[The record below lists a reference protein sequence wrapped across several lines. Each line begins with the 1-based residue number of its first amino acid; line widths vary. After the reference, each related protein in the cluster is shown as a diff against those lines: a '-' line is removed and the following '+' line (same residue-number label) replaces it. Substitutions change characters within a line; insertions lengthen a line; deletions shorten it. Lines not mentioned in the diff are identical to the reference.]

1 MSGPENESTPGTGQ
15 RAGGAE
21 DRNHHH
27 HPDAASIT
35 GDGAGADQ
43 NSLGPDANAIREAL
57 ETLHPAGDWH
67 VCAKMA
73 DGKFRGGSHRD
84 LTKATERA
92 VQMNARSNTYVSVAA
107 LRTGWN
113 GPKAR
118 KEDVAS
124 VGWLWVD
131 IDPRAGEDLET
142 ERKRILRL
150 VTVDL
155 PKFRDGSPIPPP
167 TLVIDSGRGDWALW
181 RLSVPVMMPEVADP
195 GWGASVADFEARAYA
210 LEVAFGA
217 DSCHDIARVMRL
229 PGTVNRK
236 PGGRL
241 SKMVPASGA
250 AYAIED
256 FSPLEKAAKAKV
268 GKASAPA
275 DFGASLPK
283 LESLDDLPPS
293 VSARTKMLIVN
304 GDDPDDPTRYPS
316 RSEVLFAVLTALVR
330 AGVDDA
336 TMAAVILDPDHRIS
350 AHVLEQ
356 PKHLQYAAE
365 QIAKARDAVAEDT
378 DPLLIE
384 MNERRAL
391 LTHEAGAAR
400 ISEFAYELLNPEATD
415 PAKQRWRWVV
425 YMQNAS
431 DFRLTHSNRSV
442 VVGKDKEGND
452 VRKPLGDEWL
462 RWRGRRTHRAL
473 TFDPGAGEVVGD
485 KLNLWRGFA
494 VEPKPGDWS
503 LMRQHILEVL
513 ADGDQEVADYI
524 ERWLAL
530 AVQRPAQPA
539 GVALVFR
546 GGRGA
551 GKGIFAHY
559 ARAMFGQHGFY
570 LPGASAL
577 GAKFNAHF
585 RDTVLLYADE
595 VKWNGNKN
603 AESLLQAIITE
614 PELMI
619 EGKYKEATL
628 AKNRLH
634 LIMTSNEDWVVPA
647 GIDERRFAVF
657 RPSSHRQGPE
667 HKAYFD
673 SLGAQMDAGGLAAM
687 LYDLREMDLS
697 GFNPRQMPESRELS
711 QQKLESLTGPNRV
724 VMEMLMEGIAPGGF
738 YPSVKVGNDRHQR
751 ADPAVRVPALIS
763 WAIDRRMLRE
773 APSSQKMG
781 KALEKLGIERGKF
794 SDNGKEVW
802 AWGLPPLVQ
811 ARRVWAD
818 NLGLPGIEWPEDD
831 SWIAP
836 PGLE

>member
-1 MSGPENESTPGTGQ
+1 MSGPENESTPGAGQ

-27 HPDAASIT
+27 HPDNASIPP
-35 GDGAGADQ
+35 GDDRGDEKG
-43 NSLGPDANAIREAL
+43 LLPDGNAIREAL
-57 ETLHPAGDWH
+57 ETLHPDGDWH
-67 VCAKMA
+67 VCAKME

-84 LTKATERA
+84 LTTATESA
-92 VQMNARSNTYVSVAA
+92 LKMNARSNTYVSVAA
-107 LRTGWN
+107 LRPGWN

-131 IDPRAGEDLET
+131 IDPRAGEDLEA
-142 ERKRILRL
+142 ERGRIFRL

-155 PKFRDGSPIPPP
+155 PKFRDGSTVPPP
-167 TLVIDSGRGDWALW
+167 TLVIDSGRGFWALW
-181 RLSVPVMMPEVADP
+181 RLSAPVVMPDAGDP
-195 GWGASVADFEARAYA
+195 GWGDAVADFEARVCA
-210 LEVAFGA
+210 LEVAFEA

-236 PGGRL
+236 PGGGL

-250 AYAIED
+250 IYAIEN
-256 FSPLEKAAKAKV
+256 FPPLEKATKAKA

-275 DFGASLPK
+275 GFGTNLPR

-336 TMAAVILDPDHRIS
+336 TMAVVILDPDHGIS

-356 PKHLQYAAE
+356 PKHHQYAAE

-384 MNERRAL
+384 MNARHAL
-391 LTHEAGAAR
+391 LTHVAGAAR
-400 ISEFAYELLNPEATD
+400 ISEFANELLNPEATD

-442 VVGKDKEGND
+442 RVGEDKDGND

-494 VEPKPGDWS
+494 VEPKPGDWG
-503 LMRQHILEVL
+503 LMRRHILEVL

-546 GGRGA
+546 GRRGT

-667 HKAYFD
+667 QKPYFD
-673 SLGAQMDAGGLAAM
+673 ALGAQMDAGGLAAM

-697 GFNPRQMPESRELS
+697 GFNPRLMPESRELS
-711 QQKLESLTGPNRV
+711 QQKLEGLTGPNRI
-724 VMEMLMEGIAPGGF
+724 VMEMLLEGIAPSGF
-738 YPSVKVGNDRHQR
+738 YPSVQVGTNRHQR
-751 ADPAVRVPALIS
+751 ADPVVRIPALIS
-763 WAIDRRMLRE
+763 WAIERRMLRD
-773 APSSQKMG
+773 APSTQKMG
-781 KALEKLGIERGKF
+781 KALELLGIEREKF
-794 SDNGKEVW
+794 SDIW
-802 AWGLPPLVQ
+802 AWGLPPLAQ
-811 ARRVWAD
+811 ARRVWAE
-818 NLGLPGIEWPEDD
+818 NLGLPGLEWPEADG
-831 SWIAP
+831 WIAP